1 MSDTYNL
8 YNLEAPFKEYLLAGN
23 QKPVSVKNYL
33 SDIRHFFGWLVNS
46 DLHRLKIVSN
56 QLETLLTPTVV
67 NDYKNYFITN
77 NLPHKTI
84 NRRLSTVRKFC
95 SFCISQGWLKENPA
109 KKVLNIGGVK
119 EVRINDNNKALESP
133 KLRKDLHGL
142 KADYRRLASIKSRF
156 INFFKRTP
164 RKSVSGSAEISP
176 SENPLPISGNLSLQ
190 HYIGLIIILIFVSV
204 MGAGIYNQFF
214 VKNRQSLAYPTA
226 LTRAGRIL
234 SFQGRLTDT
243 LSNPITTATN
253 VQFKLYSV
261 STGGTA
267 LYATGTC
274 STTPDGDGIFNSL
287 IGSDCGAEIA
297 SSVFSENTN
306 VYLGVT
312 VGADA
317 EMTPR
322 QQIAN
327 VGYAINA
334 ETLQGLPPGANTSNI
349 PYINSDGSLLIAAAS
364 PGIRSTYT
372 STDFTLS
379 SAKAAVIQAAGA
391 GDIILQAT
399 ESGTLKFRTGG
410 ATDAYTRI
418 TVDNAGL
425 VGIGTTGPTQKLDIT
440 GNLQFSGA
448 LMPNSAA
455 GTSGQFLISGG
466 AGNPPTWTSTVA
478 ATSVPW
484 SLITNPAADLSLS
497 METYKST
504 FTYNA
509 ATSTNNLFNLTD
521 TLNNTGTGYLLNLTT
536 ASGSTLKPLH
546 ISSAGTEAVYVDA
559 TGNVGIGTTAPTVGF
574 KVDVTGAERVSN
586 GLTVAASGITVTGS
600 STITGTLGSLTGLSS
615 SGTIAFSGLS
625 TNGPVYT
632 SGGTGTLNSEQ
643 YLDMTR
649 GGTDADLSGVA
660 TGGVIYKGAS
670 ALAGSGALT
679 GMLKGNTAS
688 APSAVTST
696 AAYVTYWS
704 DANTIAGEQYLATSR
719 GGLGASVTAAGAGEL
734 LYSSATTTYGHLAA
748 GSSGQIIKSG
758 GAGAPTWNTAAALTK
773 SDDTNVT
780 LALGGSPTT
789 ALVNAASITVGWT
802 GQLAI
807 ARGGT
812 NSTATPTAGGV
823 AYGTGTAYAFNS
835 AGTSGQF
842 LISGGAGA
850 PTWTSTV
857 PATSLA
863 WSNLTNPTANL
874 ALSMAA
880 YTTAFTWNAATG
892 ANNLFT
898 FADTTSN
905 TGTGYLINIATA
917 TGSGVDPFHVSARGT
932 EALMVNEVGNVGIGT
947 VTPGSKLQVNG
958 NAVIGYSA
966 STAGPAN
973 GLAISGNVGIGTTEP
988 GEKLNVNGF
997 VKSKNYQVSEQ
1008 GLVLGM
1014 NFNSVT
1020 ISGTAG
1026 SEKIRDSSGYNNH
1039 GTNYGATH
1047 NATGGFNGGGA
1058 LSFDG
1063 VDDYVKVPDDPSL
1076 DITDE
1081 ITIEMWIN
1089 PKKILDDTQ
1098 SMFNRSGVYG
1108 GPFLFDL
1115 SRGKL
1120 RFVINQNWNTNDD
1133 VTGNKTLTQDV
1144 FQHVAVTW
1152 RGDTRVA
1159 NIFLNGS
1166 LEKTQTTD
1174 SSVLP
1179 TTVNNATI
1187 GCRSSKYFN
1196 GLIDEV
1202 RIYNRALSAQEI
1214 FQLYLTP
1221 YAGLSDAS
1229 LVYNKIE
1236 QTTTSFIQQIMQH
1249 KFIPPFLGVL

>member
-559 TGNVGIGTTAPTVGF
+559 TGNVGIGTTAPTSGF

-842 LISGGAGA
+842 LISGSAGA

-857 PATSLA
+857 PATSLKWNA
-863 WSNLTNPTANL
+863 LTNPDGNL
-874 ALSMAA
+874 SLNMGS
-880 YTTAFTWNAATG
+880 YTTQFSWTGGGKFAF
-892 ANNLFT
+892 
-898 FADTTSN
+898 DTN
-905 TGTGYLINIATA
+905 
-917 TGSGVDPFHVSARGT
+917 
-932 EALMVNEVGNVGIGT
+932 GNVGIGT
-947 VTPGSKLQVNG
+947 TGPGAKLHVVGGTDVVLATAASGYLILG
-958 NAVIGYSA
+958 NSA
-966 STAGPAN
+966 STNIAMDDNEIMARNN
-973 GLAISGNVGIGTTEP
+973 GAVSILYLQAEGGDLNIQNSKVVIKNSSGNMGIGYADPGTAKLAINGNVGIGTTGPGGKLHVVMSGYPNTVFENTNTANYGLVEFRENGVEKAYFGMGGSTQSLGANAAYAADGISLNSDGVGVMNISNRGTSKTIYLNTGTEGSADFHTVTVKSGNVGIGTTSP
-988 GEKLNVNGF
+988 DTRLDIK
-997 VKSKNYQVSEQ
+997 
-1008 GLVLGM
+1008 
-1014 NFNSVT
+1014 
-1020 ISGTAG
+1020 
-1026 SEKIRDSSGYNNH
+1026 D
-1039 GTNYGATH
+1039 
-1047 NATGGFNGGGA
+1047 GA
-1058 LSFDG
+1058 LSFLAMTAPASPAVDKAALYVEATGTSPNREVALKVKFQDG
-1063 VDDYVKVPDDPSL
+1063 SVA
-1076 DITDE
+1076 
-1081 ITIEMWIN
+1081 
-1089 PKKILDDTQ
+1089 ILA
-1098 SMFNRSGVYG
+1098 S
-1108 GPFLFDL
+1108 
-1115 SRGKL
+1115 
-1120 RFVINQNWNTNDD
+1120 
-1133 VTGNKTLTQDV
+1133 VTV
-1144 FQHVAVTW
+1144 
-1152 RGDTRVA
+1152 
-1159 NIFLNGS
+1159 
-1166 LEKTQTTD
+1166 
-1174 SSVLP
+1174 
-1179 TTVNNATI
+1179 
-1187 GCRSSKYFN
+1187 
-1196 GLIDEV
+1196 
-1202 RIYNRALSAQEI
+1202 
-1214 FQLYLTP
+1214 
-1221 YAGLSDAS
+1221 
-1229 LVYNKIE
+1229 
-1236 QTTTSFIQQIMQH
+1236 
-1249 KFIPPFLGVL
+1249 